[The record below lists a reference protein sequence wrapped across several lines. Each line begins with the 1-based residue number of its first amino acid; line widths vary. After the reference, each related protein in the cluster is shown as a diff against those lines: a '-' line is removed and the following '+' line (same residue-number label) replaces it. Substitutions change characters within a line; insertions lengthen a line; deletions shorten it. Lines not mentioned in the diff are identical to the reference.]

1 MPFDKDLKGET
12 QETDLSYKETNTELY
27 GKKLNAIPV
36 PERNIGIDTKQEF
49 YDNILEAAEVSK
61 LDLAKIESFSQISQN
76 RNLVYNVLD
85 TMCEDSTIS
94 AVIETYAEDATE
106 TNEDGRIVWVE
117 SDDSEV
123 LKYVTYLLDSLN
135 VDKHIY
141 HWMHTLVKYGDCYLR
156 LFKESDYDMPLFIN
170 PEKDKNKGDKDN
182 RQDLKEAVNIK
193 LYKENDKFAHYIEMV
208 PNPAEIFELTRF
220 GKCYAYIEA
229 PTTLWSSQTESGDLM
244 FNHQYV
250 YSFQNKDVN
259 IYDATE
265 FVHAALQD
273 NTSRVPEK
281 VNLFI
286 DTDRKYDTDAA
297 SNGQAQTS
305 ISFNVNRGQS
315 LLYNTFKIWRNLT
328 LLENS
333 LMLNR
338 LSRSSLVRIMNVEVG
353 DMPKENVGPH
363 LLRIKQLIEQ
373 KTAINQNTS
382 MSEYTNPGP
391 IENTVY
397 VPTHNGIG
405 TLSATDVGGEI
416 NPGSLSD
423 IDYFQNKMFG
433 SLKVPKQFF
442 ANTDDGAGFNG
453 GQSLALIS
461 SRYAKTVVRL
471 QNTMIQA
478 LTDAINILLIDK
490 ELDSYINR
498 FELHMVKPTTQEEK
512 DRQENK
518 VNQIGII
525 RDVMDLLGD
534 VQNEKTKLEILNI
547 LISSVIN
554 NSEITN
560 LLEQEIKRIEEENP
574 DLSSDD
580 DLGDAFD
587 GPSSG
592 SGGGDFIDFGDDINI
607 DTGSDT
613 TDTGADIDI
622 PDTTADTDAETVSE
636 LPTPGDLGL
645 DFTQNT
651 EF

>member
-1 MPFDKDLKGET
+1 MPFDDTTKKDAEKIPYEPN
-12 QETDLSYKETNTELY
+12 DELY
-27 GKKLNAIPV
+27 GKKLKAIPV
-36 PERNIGIDTKQEF
+36 PERNIGIDVKNEF

-61 LDLAKIESFSQISQN
+61 LDLSKIESFSQISQN

-106 TNEDGRIVWVE
+106 TNDDGKIVWVE
-117 SDDSEV
+117 SDDAEI

-135 VDKHIY
+135 IDKYIY
-141 HWMHTLVKYGDCYLR
+141 HWMHSLVKYGDCYLR
-156 LFKESDYDMPLFIN
+156 LFKESDYEMPMFFN
-170 PEKDKNKGDKDN
+170 ADKHDKNIQDTLKD
-182 RQDLKEAVNIK
+182 RKDLKEDVNIK
-193 LYKENDKFAHYIEMV
+193 LYKPNDKFAHYIEMV

-220 GKCYAYIEA
+220 GKSYAYIEA
-229 PTTLWSSQTESGDLM
+229 PTAVWNAQSDNKDLM
-244 FNHQYV
+244 FNHQYI

-286 DTDRKYDTDAA
+286 DNDKKYDTQFK
-297 SNGQAQTS
+297 NMQAQTS
-305 ISFNVNRGQS
+305 VSFNVNRGQS

-338 LSRSSLVRIMNVEVG
+338 LSRSTLVRIMNVEVG

-363 LLRIKQLIEQ
+363 LLKIKQLIEQ
-373 KTAINQNTS
+373 KTAINQGTS

-405 TLSATDVGGEI
+405 TLSASDVGGEI
-416 NPGSLSD
+416 NPGTLSD

-461 SRYAKTVVRL
+461 SRYAKTIVRL

-478 LTDAINILLIDK
+478 LTDAINIFLLDK
-490 ELDSYINR
+490 DLDSYINK
-498 FELHMVKPTTQEEK
+498 FELHMVRPTTQEEK

-518 VNQIGII
+518 VNQIGIV
-525 RDVMDLLGD
+525 RDVMDLLSD
-534 VQNEKTKLEILNI
+534 VPSESVKLEILKI

-554 NSEITN
+554 NSDITN
-560 LLEQEIKRIEEENP
+560 LLEDEIEKVKKENEG
-574 DLSSDD
+574 DLDMGDD
-580 DLGDAFD
+580 DFSDSFHEPSGS
-587 GPSSG
+587 SSG
-592 SGGGDFIDFGDDINI
+592 DVIDFGDDINI
-607 DTGSDT
+607 DTGANNTPAADL
-613 TDTGADIDI
+613 DLGAEE
-622 PDTTADTDAETVSE
+622 PAADDMLGE
-636 LPTPGDLGL
+636 LPSPENLGV

>member
-1 MPFDKDLKGET
+1 MPFDDTKKDTKNQIPYEPS
-12 QETDLSYKETNTELY
+12 EELY
-27 GKKLNAIPV
+27 GKKLNPIPI
-36 PERNIGIDTKQEF
+36 PEKNIGIDVNKEF
-49 YDNILEAAEVSK
+49 YENILDAAEVSK

-94 AVIETYAEDATE
+94 AVVETYAEDATE
-106 TNEDGRIVWVE
+106 TNEDGRVVWAE
-117 SDDSEV
+117 SDDSDI
-123 LKYVTYLLDSLN
+123 LKYVTYLIDSLN

-156 LFKESDYDMPLFIN
+156 LFKESDYEMPLFFN
-170 PEKDKNKGDKDN
+170 NEKNKRDKLDN
-182 RQDLKEAVNIK
+182 KKKDLKEDVNIK
-193 LYKENDKFAHYIEMV
+193 IYKDSDKFAHYIEMV
-208 PNPAEIFELTRF
+208 SNPAEIFELTRF
-220 GKCYAYIEA
+220 GKSYAYIEA
-229 PTTLWSSQTESGDLM
+229 PTATWSAQSDNKDLM
-244 FNHQYV
+244 FNNQYV

-265 FVHAALQD
+265 FVHASLQD

-286 DTDRKYDTDAA
+286 DNEKKYDSETK
-297 SNGQAQTS
+297 SMQTQTS
-305 ISFNVNRGQS
+305 VSFNVNRGQS

-338 LSRSSLVRIMNVEVG
+338 LSRSTLVRIMNIEVG
-353 DMPKENVGPH
+353 DMPKENVGQH

-373 KTAINQNTS
+373 KTAINQGNS
-382 MSEYTNPGP
+382 ISEYTNPGP

-405 TLSATDVGGEI
+405 TLTASDVGGEI

-423 IDYFQNKMFG
+423 IDYFQNKLFG

-461 SRYAKTVVRL
+461 SRYAKTIVRL

-478 LTDAINILLIDK
+478 LTDAINILLLDK
-490 ELDSYINR
+490 GLDSYINR
-498 FELHMVKPTTQEEK
+498 FELHMVRPTTQEEK

-525 RDVMDLLGD
+525 RDVMDLIGD
-534 VQNEKTKLEILNI
+534 IQNEATRLEILNI

-554 NSEITN
+554 NSEISN
-560 LLEQEIKRIEEENP
+560 LIEKEIQKLEEENP
-574 DLSSDD
+574 DTDSIDDVFDDDNSSDS
-580 DLGDAFD
+580 
-587 GPSSG
+587 SSG
-592 SGGGDFIDFGDDINI
+592 SDFIDFGDDINI
-607 DTGSDT
+607 DTGNEASPEVT
-613 TDTGADIDI
+613 ANSNEE
-622 PDTTADTDAETVSE
+622 ADTEAAAE
-636 LPTPGDLGL
+636 LPTPDDLGI